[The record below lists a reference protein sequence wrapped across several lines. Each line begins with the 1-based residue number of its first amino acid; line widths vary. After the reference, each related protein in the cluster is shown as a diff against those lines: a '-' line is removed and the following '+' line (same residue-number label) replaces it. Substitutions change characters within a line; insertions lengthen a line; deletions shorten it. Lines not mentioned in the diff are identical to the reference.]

1 MTVLNFKNYKVVAM
15 KYQLNDNFFNKEQD
29 RRSFNYSPN
38 LKINF
43 TTEEENKALVR
54 IGFDSENELPFDINV
69 IIEGEFEYN
78 SEDDET
84 KIGFEELLKKNATA
98 ILFPYLRAIVT
109 QLTSMGNVY
118 PPLILPTINVSALLD
133 EENNKG

>member
-43 TTEEENKALVR
+43 TTEE
-54 IGFDSENELPFDINV
+54 
-69 IIEGEFEYN
+69 
-78 SEDDET
+78 
-84 KIGFEELLKKNATA
+84 
-98 ILFPYLRAIVT
+98 
-109 QLTSMGNVY
+109 
-118 PPLILPTINVSALLD
+118 
-133 EENNKG
+133 